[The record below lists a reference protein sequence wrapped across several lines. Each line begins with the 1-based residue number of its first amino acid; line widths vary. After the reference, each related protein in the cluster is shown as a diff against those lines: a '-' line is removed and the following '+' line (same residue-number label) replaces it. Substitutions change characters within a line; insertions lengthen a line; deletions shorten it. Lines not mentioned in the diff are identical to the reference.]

1 MGIYEKA
8 LEIQTQVNQIKTNLN
23 IDPSTPLSEVAVAT
37 SGGGAKFAPPFISF
51 SGTNVDISDFVKTLD
66 TSNITSM
73 SKMFATINTSSL
85 SLNLDLT
92 SWDISKV
99 ESFNY
104 FCSGATAIKSINLDG
119 LDFTTAS
126 SKDTG
131 STFSNMFE
139 LCKGLTELDF
149 SKVVGFKPKALS
161 SFLSGCNGLKRVIAT
176 GIDTSELSDVRTLW
190 KNCTALQYLDI
201 STWTFDAINAS
212 YAGAYWTSIPAA
224 CEIIVKDDAAKTYVT
239 SQNSA
244 FTNVKTLAEVEN
256 A

>member
-73 SKMFATINTSSL
+73 NQMFATINRSSL
-85 SLNLDLT
+85 SLHLDLSNFDT
-92 SWDISKV
+92 SNV
-99 ESFNY
+99 TSFNY
-104 FCSGATAIKSINLDG
+104 WCSGSTSIKSIILDG
-119 LDFTTAS
+119 LDFGAAS
-126 SKDTG
+126 AADTG
-131 STFSNMFE
+131 SSFSSLFE
-139 LCKGLTELDF
+139 LCKGLTELDL
-149 SKVVGFKPKALS
+149 SKVINFKPKALNNM
-161 SFLSGCNGLKRVIAT
+161 FYGCNALKRIIANSL
-176 GIDTSELSDVRTLW
+176 DTSELYDVRGLW
-190 KNCTALQYLDI
+190 RNCTALQYLDI
-201 STWTFDAINAS
+201 SSWTFDAINSS
-212 YAGAYWTSIPAA
+212 YAGANWTSIPAA

-244 FTNVKTLAEVEN
+244 FTNVKTLAEVES